1 MQDKQRNCCSIATWW
16 PTTCSVPKDLTDMMG
31 CFSFDRHQAV
41 ELTGGGH
48 GGGGLT
54 GSGGARVQREAGGEA
69 GGAGGQPVH

>member
-1 MQDKQRNCCSIATWW
+1 MI
-16 PTTCSVPKDLTDMMG
+16 G